1 MKENFLIICSS
12 LIDFLTSLSKIK
24 TLEHLRFFTD
34 YQGHGWGFI
43 EGLFNFCSWNLKEDF
58 VRQIE
63 DNEHLWTFDETNL
76 HQDRN

>member
-34 YQGHGWGFI
+34 YQGHG
-43 EGLFNFCSWNLKEDF
+43 GLLKDS
-58 VRQIE
+58 
-63 DNEHLWTFDETNL
+63 LTFAPEISKRIL
-76 HQDRN
+76 